1 MNPML
6 SHDIRPRTKAL
17 VISRALYASLST
29 LLVIAAYFSNA
40 IRSADFDPQQMRTY
54 VERTIRYGG
63 TFYENGLH
71 NKGPL
76 DPIIYRFAF
85 TLGGYEAFWY
95 AISGFIAVGTILIAY
110 AAYKSSNEF
119 NTPRSLGLAVAS
131 IAFFHFALT
140 KADYSGVL
148 YSRNEV
154 SYLLATTWVFVLFKR
169 AWSSETNCRRST
181 IVLGIILGLA
191 VQTVLTT
198 IFAAA
203 AIIFVWVSLM
213 TAKFDFS
220 IVRKWFFRFIISS
233 FATFISAPLWYLA
246 RGKFSEFW
254 GGWWIYARY
263 QSDATGRSL
272 GNQFGWGWDNITQ
285 YYGDWPLSLG
295 IVFASVAMIWLH
307 WRSMSHRQKTLYL
320 GAIFWLVGGWLELI
334 LSQRYST
341 HYFIV
346 IALPTMLLASL
357 LVGHLFQWAS
367 QVRTIPL
374 QRTFPILAICASL
387 IYFPNNSVRSG
398 LEQFSNFQGIANVS
412 EQRRNGE
419 AGDTRTLRAIL
430 DVVSADN
437 DALLAWTGWPWTYLN
452 VQRVSASR
460 MIWSSMFLGEIY
472 LAGSGPEWIVPHTW
486 EWFAKDMHQSNPA
499 AYTERNDFPRREG
512 IPFDNFVNQNM
523 TLKFSGS
530 QEKVGLRN
538 DIATLLSQV
547 SVDSNTEIPSSN
559 TISLGSGWCKSYAF
573 TTDTTVGNLK
583 LNVNFVDEP
592 DNPLAHVIEI
602 QSNEV
607 RTKDHDLIFDQT
619 KILDSSQLH
628 AIQII
633 VGNRSALLTI
643 DGEIVGAHRLEAS
656 SAPNVTVETAD
667 QNLKLSPVRSA
678 GITWPSG
685 CSNS

>member
-1 MNPML
+1 ML
-6 SHDIRPRTKAL
+6 SHEFRPKTK
-17 VISRALYASLST
+17 VSVVSRALYVSIST
-29 LLVIAAYFSNA
+29 LLVIAAFFSNA
-40 IRSADFDPQQMRTY
+40 LRSADFDPQQMRTY
-54 VERTIRYGG
+54 IERTVRFGG

-85 TLGGYEAFWY
+85 TIGGYDAFWY

-119 NTPRSLGLAVAS
+119 NAPRSLGLALAC

-154 SYLLATTWVFVLFKR
+154 SYLLAATWVLVLFKR
-169 AWSSETNCRRST
+169 AWDSEENCRRSS
-181 IVLGIILGLA
+181 IVMGIILGLA
-191 VQTVLTT
+191 VQTVLTS

-203 AIIFVWVSLM
+203 TIIFVWISLM
-213 TAKFDFS
+213 TAKFDLS
-220 IVRKWFFRFIISS
+220 VVRKLLFRFIIFS
-233 FATFISAPLWYLA
+233 FATFFSAPLWYLA

-285 YYGDWPLSLG
+285 YYGDWPLSFG
-295 IVFASVAMIWLH
+295 IISASVLMLWLH
-307 WRSMSHRQKTLYL
+307 WHSMSHRQKTLYF
-320 GAIFWLVGGWLELI
+320 GAIFWLVAGWVELI

-341 HYFIV
+341 HYFVV

-367 QVRTIPL
+367 QVRSIPL
-374 QRTFPILAICASL
+374 QRAFPILAMSASL
-387 IYFPNNSVRSG
+387 IYFPNNSVKSG
-398 LEQFSNFQGIANVS
+398 LEQFSNFQGIANTT
-412 EQRRNGE
+412 EQRRIGE
-419 AGDTRTLRAIL
+419 AGDTRTLRAVL

-472 LAGSGPEWIVPHTW
+472 LAGSGPEWVVPNTW
-486 EWFAKDMHQSNPA
+486 EWFARDMRQSNPA
-499 AYTERNDFPRREG
+499 AHTERNDLPRREG
-512 IPFDNFVNQNM
+512 IPFDTYVDQNM

-530 QEKVGLRN
+530 QSKVWLRN
-538 DIATLLSQV
+538 DIATLLSNV
-547 SVDSNTEIPSSN
+547 AVDSNTQIPTIN
-559 TISLGSGWCKSYAF
+559 TMSLGSGWCRSYTF
-573 TTDTTVGNLK
+573 TTDAPAENLK
-583 LNVNFVDEP
+583 LKVNLVDEP

-602 QSNEV
+602 QSDVV
-607 RTKDHDLIFDQT
+607 RTKDHDLIFDQST
-619 KILDSSQLH
+619 IRRSSQLH
-628 AIQII
+628 AVQVI

-643 DGEIVGAHRLEAS
+643 DGEIVAAHRLEAKS
-656 SAPNVTVETAD
+656 VPDVIVETAD
-667 QNLKLSPVRSA
+667 RNLKLSTVRSEE
-678 GITWPSG
+678 ITWPNG
-685 CSNS
+685 CASS

>member
-1 MNPML
+1 ML
-6 SHDIRPRTKAL
+6 PHDFRLKTKGSVAT
-17 VISRALYASLST
+17 RALHVSIGA
-29 LLVIAAYFSNA
+29 LLVIAAFFSNA
-40 IRSADFDPQQMRTY
+40 LRSADFDPQQMRTY
-54 VERTIRYGG
+54 IERTVRFGG

-95 AISGFIAVGTILIAY
+95 AISGFIAIGTFLIAY
-110 AAYKSSNEF
+110 AAYRSSNEF
-119 NTPRSLGLAVAS
+119 NAPRSLGLALAF
-131 IAFFHFALT
+131 IAFFHFSLT
-140 KADYSGVL
+140 KAHYSGVL

-154 SYLLATTWVFVLFKR
+154 SYLLAATWVFVLFKR
-169 AWSSETNCRRST
+169 VWDSEKNSRRST
-181 IVLGIILGLA
+181 IVLGVILGLA

-203 AIIFVWVSLM
+203 AIVFVWVSLM

-220 IVRKWFFRFIISS
+220 VFRQLFLRFIISS

-285 YYGDWPLSLG
+285 YYGDWPLSFG
-295 IVFASVAMIWLH
+295 IIFASVLMVWLH
-307 WRSMSHRQKTLYL
+307 WQSMSHRQKTLYL
-320 GAIFWLVGGWLELI
+320 GAIFWLIGGWVELI

-341 HYFIV
+341 HYFVV

-357 LVGHLFQWAS
+357 LIGHLFQWAS
-367 QVRTIPL
+367 QVRSIPL
-374 QRTFPILAICASL
+374 QRAFPILAICASL
-387 IYFPNNSVRSG
+387 IYFPNNSVKSG
-398 LEQFSNFQGIANVS
+398 LEEFSNFQGIAKTS
-412 EQRRNGE
+412 EQRRIGE
-419 AGDTRTLRAIL
+419 AGDSRTLRAVL

-437 DALLAWTGWPWTYLN
+437 DALLSWTGWPWTYLN

-460 MIWSSMFLGEIY
+460 MIWGSMFLGEIY
-472 LAGSGPEWIVPHTW
+472 LAGSGPEWVVPNTW
-486 EWFAKDMHQSNPA
+486 EWFAKDMLQSNPA

-512 IPFDNFVNQNM
+512 IPFDNYVDQNM

-530 QEKVGLRN
+530 QAKVWLRN
-538 DIATLLSQV
+538 DIATRLADF
-547 SVDSNTEIPSSN
+547 SVDSNTKVPSSN
-559 TISLGSGWCKSYAF
+559 TMSLGNGWCRSYTF
-573 TTDTTVGNLK
+573 TTDAPAENLK
-583 LNVNFVDEP
+583 LKVNIIDEP
-592 DNPLAHVIEI
+592 DNPLAHVFDI
-602 QSNEV
+602 QSDV
-607 RTKDHDLIFDQT
+607 VLTKDHDLTFDQST
-619 KILDSSQLH
+619 IFRSSQLH
-628 AIQII
+628 AVQVI

-643 DGEIVGAHRLEAS
+643 DGEIVGAHRLEANS
-656 SAPNVTVETAD
+656 LPEVNVETTD
-667 QNLKLSPVRSA
+667 QNLKLSPVRSEE
-678 GITWPSG
+678 ITWPSG